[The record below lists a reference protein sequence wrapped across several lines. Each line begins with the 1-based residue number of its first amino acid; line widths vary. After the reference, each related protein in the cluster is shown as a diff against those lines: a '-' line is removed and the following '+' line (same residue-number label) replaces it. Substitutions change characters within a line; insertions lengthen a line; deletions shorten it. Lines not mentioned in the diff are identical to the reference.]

1 MEKEVLKATKRTVT
15 GKQVKQLRRAGQL
28 PAVIYGHHVEPVAV
42 TLNARDATL
51 SLSRVSS
58 STLITIDV
66 EGTEYPTLVREKQ
79 RDYIRNV
86 LTHVDFMAVS
96 LKEKLRAEVSIEL
109 VGASLAVK
117 DFNAILVN
125 GLTSLAVECL
135 PGDLPEKFV
144 VDISGLAV
152 IGNGIHVR
160 DVPAPEN
167 VKIMDDP
174 DEMIVVATAPAK
186 EEVIEV
192 AVVVPVE
199 GEAVEPEVIDKGKKE
214 EEGEGEE
221 TAPEK

>member
-1 MEKEVLKATKRTVT
+1 MEMEVLKATKRIVT
-15 GKQVKQLRRAGQL
+15 GKQVRQLRRSGKL
-28 PAVIYGHHVEPVAV
+28 PAVIYGHHVEPVAI
-42 TLNARDATL
+42 TLDARDATL
-51 SLSRVSS
+51 ALTRVSS
-58 STLITIDV
+58 STLITINV

-79 RDYIRNV
+79 RDYIKNV
-86 LTHVDFMAVS
+86 LTHVDFLAVS

-109 VGASLAVK
+109 VGLSPAVK

-125 GLTSLAVECL
+125 GLTSVTVECL

-167 VKIMDDP
+167 VRIIDDP

-186 EEVIEV
+186 EEVVEV
-192 AVVVPVE
+192 AVVAPVE
-199 GEAVEPEVIDKGKKE
+199 GEEGEPEVIEKGKKE
-214 EEGEGEE
+214 EEGEEV
-221 TAPEK
+221 A